1 MFFDTEFLKN
11 DEIQLVLERTAEGD
25 VAKNLVPAYH
35 FFICDL
41 NGNKMGKID
50 LRIGYNDKLYYGG
63 HVGYTVFPEFR
74 GNNYAGKACLL
85 LFRLAKKHD
94 MKYLY
99 ITCNPEN
106 LASKKTCEYAGGK
119 LIETVELP
127 KENDMRA
134 RGDFE
139 KCVYKFIL
147 SDE

>member
-1 MFFDTEFLKN
+1 
-11 DEIQLVLERTAEGD
+11 
-25 VAKNLVPAYH
+25 
-35 FFICDL
+35 
-41 NGNKMGKID
+41 
-50 LRIGYNDKLYYGG
+50 
-63 HVGYTVFPEFR
+63 
-74 GNNYAGKACLL
+74 
-85 LFRLAKKHD
+85 